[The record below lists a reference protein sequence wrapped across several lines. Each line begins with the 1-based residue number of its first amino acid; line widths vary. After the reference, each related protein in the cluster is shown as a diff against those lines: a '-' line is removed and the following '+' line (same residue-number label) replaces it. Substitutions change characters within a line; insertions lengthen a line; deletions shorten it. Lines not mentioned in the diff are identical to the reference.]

1 LPKAASEE
9 GVLPVNFGDIVHYNK
24 RIAARYYL
32 RAQIERDCGK
42 YSEAEYHTQLA
53 VRYVQA
59 ALEQKRIMSRTPG
72 HSSEVRKPRPWTY
85 RAKSNSVV
93 ATLLRRLAGGVAR
106 GLHQIVSGREAPLQT
121 LSLD

>member
-1 LPKAASEE
+1 
-9 GVLPVNFGDIVHYNK
+9 LPVNFGDIVHYNK

-42 YSEAEYHTQLA
+42 HSEAEYHTQLA

-59 ALEQKRIMSRTPG
+59 AIEQKRVMSRTPG
-72 HSSEVRKPRPWTY
+72 NSSEVRKTRPWTCQ
-85 RAKSNSVV
+85 AKSSSVAAAV
-93 ATLLRRLAGGVAR
+93 LRRLARGVAR